1 MRTKKWGEPRT
12 EKELAVINAQVITQ
26 KAEQKAKLLLEMLVD
41 ARKAVDL
48 TIAKEHKAI
57 SEMEKE
63 TNK

>member
-1 MRTKKWGEPRT
+1 METKKFGEPWT
-12 EKELAVINAQVITQ
+12 EKEIAVVDAQTTTQ

-48 TIAKEHKAI
+48 ATAKEHLAI

-63 TNK
+63 TDK